1 MFNLLRKN
9 DNMLNDLCF
18 EIIQKCPNNCI
29 FCSSCAG
36 IDKENMIS
44 IEMFKKTID
53 YLVSNFGVAELSI
66 SGGEPLMHQDLFE
79 MITYAKKNNIKTILF
94 TSGIKK
100 KVHMTKTEIILLEK
114 NLRKQYSS
122 YLKEGMEREEYENL
136 IKKLMNRYLECD
148 SKPFDSLNR
157 NDFRILE
164 ELGLDK
170 IVFDFQA
177 WDREVYNKIMG
188 TKNLYD
194 LTINSLAA
202 ASTTSI
208 ETGVHFIPTKI
219 NYKEF
224 KDIIEMIEVAG
235 FKSISILNFVP
246 QGRCFENKDELMLN
260 SEELEE
266 FINIYNKEKENF
278 NGNIRVGKHS
288 LNNDKHLCNAGLSKL
303 VIKYDGTVL
312 PCAAF
317 KEYDIKKLN
326 DLGIKTPNIYNELD
340 SIKIYNGTRKEPL
353 CKKLYGF
360 NRSIK

>member
-1 MFNLLRKN
+1 
-9 DNMLNDLCF
+9 MLKDLCF

-53 YLVSNFGVAELSI
+53 YFVSNFGINELSI
-66 SGGEPLMHQDLFE
+66 SGGEPLMHPDLFE
-79 MITYAKKNNIKTILF
+79 MIAYAKRNNIKTILF

-100 KVHMTKTEIILLEK
+100 KVHMTKTEIILLEN

-177 WDREVYNKIMG
+177 WDREVYNKMMG

-194 LTINSLAA
+194 LTISSLAA

-208 ETGVHFIPTKI
+208 ETDVHFIPTKI

-224 KDIIEMIEVAG
+224 PDIIEMLEG

-246 QGRCFENKDELMLN
+246 QGRGFDNKEELVLSN
-260 SEELEE
+260 EELED
-266 FINIYNKEKENF
+266 FISIYNKNKENF
-278 NGNIRVGKHS
+278 NGNIRVGIHS

-317 KEYDIKKLN
+317 KEYDTKKLN
-326 DLGIKTPNIYNELD
+326 KIGIKTPNIYDDLN
-340 SIKIYNGTRKEPL
+340 SIKVVNGTRKEPL

-360 NRSIK
+360 NRSIR

>member
-1 MFNLLRKN
+1 
-9 DNMLNDLCF
+9 MLNDLCF

-36 IDKENMIS
+36 IDKENMIN

-53 YLVSNFGVAELSI
+53 YFVSTFGINELSI
-66 SGGEPLMHQDLFE
+66 SGGEPLLHPDLFE
-79 MITYAKKNNIKTILF
+79 MIAYAKRNNIKTILF
-94 TSGIKK
+94 TSGIKQR
-100 KVHMTKTEIILLEK
+100 VHMTKTEIILLEN
-114 NLRKQYSS
+114 NLRNMYSS
-122 YLKEGMEREEYENL
+122 YLKEGMEIKEYENL
-136 IKKLMNRYLECD
+136 IKKLMNRYLEHD
-148 SKPFDSLNR
+148 SNPFDSLNR
-157 NDFRILE
+157 NDFITLE
-164 ELGLDK
+164 QLGLDK
-170 IVFDFQA
+170 IVFDFQS
-177 WDREVYNKIMG
+177 WDRDVYNKMMG

-194 LTINSLAA
+194 LTIKSLAA

-208 ETGVHFIPTKI
+208 ETDVHFIPTKI

-224 KDIIEMIEVAG
+224 ADIIEMLEVAK
-235 FKSISILNFVP
+235 FKSISILNFVA
-246 QGRCFENKDELMLN
+246 QGRGLDNKEELMLN
-260 SEELEE
+260 KEELEE
-266 FINIYNKEKENF
+266 FISIYNKEKEKF
-278 NGNIRVGKHS
+278 SGNIRVGIHS

-326 DLGIKTPNIYNELD
+326 ELGIKTPNIYDELD
-340 SIKIYNGTRKEPL
+340 SIKVYNGTRKEPL

>member
-1 MFNLLRKN
+1 
-9 DNMLNDLCF
+9 MLKDLCF

-36 IDKENMIS
+36 IDKENIIS
-44 IEMFKKTID
+44 LEMFKKTID
-53 YLVSNFGVAELSI
+53 YFVSTFGVRELSI
-66 SGGEPLMHQDLFE
+66 SGGEPLMHPNLFE
-79 MITYAKKNNIKTILF
+79 MIAYAKRNNIKTILF

-100 KVHMTKTEIILLEK
+100 KVHMTKTEIILLEN

-148 SKPFDSLNR
+148 SKPFNSLNR
-157 NDFRILE
+157 NDFRIFE

-177 WDREVYNKIMG
+177 WNREVYNKMMG

-208 ETGVHFIPTKI
+208 ETDVHFIPTKI

-224 KDIIEMIEVAG
+224 KDIIEMLEV
-235 FKSISILNFVP
+235 KSISILNFIP
-246 QGRCFENKDELMLN
+246 QGRGLDNKEELMLN
-260 SEELEE
+260 KEELEE
-266 FINIYNKEKENF
+266 FKKIYNKEKGKF
-278 NGNIRVGKHS
+278 SGNIRVGIHS
-288 LNNDKHLCNAGLSKL
+288 LNADKHLCNAGLSKL

-317 KEYDIKKLN
+317 KEYDIRKLN
-326 DLGIKTPNIYNELD
+326 ELGIKTPNIYDELD
-340 SIKIYNGTRKEPL
+340 SIKVCNGTRKEPL

-360 NRSIK
+360 NRNIK